1 MYFNGDIK
9 FNNISSSTYGLTVT
23 EPPKVSHSKI
33 NGDEYIIP
41 GKDGSL
47 FSKDTYRSNAL
58 ITIKMEL
65 VKPSYAS
72 GYTSSS
78 YQKELRNIRT
88 WIQGTG
94 QLIIGDATDTYYE
107 VLKAEIVTDE
117 RTIINYGY
125 IEVQFTIYPYEFLVT
140 PSKVNYTI
148 SPSTTDT
155 FTLNTDKCEP
165 LYLIT
170 NAGNSAG
177 TVTING
183 TTIMI
188 AQSQSVNIDVRRR
201 IAYYNN
207 TDKSS
212 VVGGDYASMAL
223 KKGSNTITTGA
234 NITCKI
240 ISSRDGY
247 VI

>member
-1 MYFNGDIK
+1 M
-9 FNNISSSTYGLTVT
+9 
-23 EPPKVSHSKI
+23 
-33 NGDEYIIP
+33 
-41 GKDGSL
+41 
-47 FSKDTYRSNAL
+47 
-58 ITIKMEL
+58 
-65 VKPSYAS
+65 
-72 GYTSSS
+72 
-78 YQKELRNIRT
+78 
-88 WIQGTG
+88 
-94 QLIIGDATDTYYE
+94 
-107 VLKAEIVTDE
+107 
-117 RTIINYGY
+117 
-125 IEVQFTIYPYEFLVT
+125 
-140 PSKVNYTI
+140 
-148 SPSTTDT
+148 
-155 FTLNTDKCEP
+155 NTDKCEP

-183 TTIMI
+183 TTITI

-240 ISSRDGY
+240 ILSRDGY